1 MLVEVSLTIIVLE
14 FVHPIHVSDGGDV
27 GGECDGV
34 AYDDGIG
41 ISGEDQ
47 KFVLVTSMIL
57 KLTNSIRYHQ
67 FHVDVGG
74 DVVDDGVSG
83 EDQKTRQ
90 FDTTK
95 VLVVTQ
101 TVSGIISPMSD
112 THWFRVTFV
121 THHHTV
127 LPRSLWGSTSFIKT

>member
-1 MLVEVSLTIIVLE
+1 
-14 FVHPIHVSDGGDV
+14 
-27 GGECDGV
+27 
-34 AYDDGIG
+34 
-41 ISGEDQ
+41 
-47 KFVLVTSMIL
+47 MIL
-57 KLTNSIRYHQ
+57 VVTQSIIDINNFYIG
-67 FHVDVGG
+67 DVGG
-74 DVVDDGVSG
+74 DVAEDVVDGVDA
-83 EDQKTRQ
+83 EDQKTRR

-127 LPRSLWGSTSFIKT
+127 LPRSS

>member
-1 MLVEVSLTIIVLE
+1 MSVMVVMLVVNVMVLLKKL
-14 FVHPIHVSDGGDV
+14 VMVLV
-27 GGECDGV
+27 V
-34 AYDDGIG
+34 KTR
-41 ISGEDQ
+41 Q
-47 KFVLVTSMIL
+47 FVLVTSMML